1 MTIKQMKVVKEEDKY
16 IICASEFKE
25 DLSGKTI
32 FSPGEKNSDTTSY
45 IIKPIT
51 RHKEDRYFCR
61 IMRSGDKQPDEYDCN
76 IRVFSETVDKYDYFL
91 CDTEEDLA
99 LLMLKY
105 GWHDGG

>member
-1 MTIKQMKVVKEEDKY
+1 MKVVKEEDKY

-25 DLSGKTI
+25 DLSGKVI
-32 FSPGEKNSDTTSY
+32 FSPGEKSGDTTSY
-45 IIKPIT
+45 IIKPIA
-51 RHKEDRYFCR
+51 RYNKDRYFCN
-61 IMRSGDKQPDEYDCN
+61 IMAASAKEPEEYDYN
-76 IRVFSETVDKYDYFL
+76 ISDFSETDDKYDYFL